1 MFTQVAELFH
11 DLDAGMLP
19 VSVLFP
25 YLPIP
30 PHRRR
35 DRWAQF
41 QAVSYSLYE
50 PQLKHVWVGCA
61 SSCGGG
67 LACRHGGVCAA
78 NGARGQRHG

>member
-30 PHRRR
+30 AHRRR
-35 DRWAQF
+35 DRCARF
-41 QAVSYSLYE
+41 QANAYRR
-50 PQLKHVWVGCA
+50 CC
-61 SSCGGG
+61 SCGTSGSM
-67 LACRHGGVCAA
+67 C
-78 NGARGQRHG
+78 GATCLPVRR

>member
-30 PHRRR
+30 QHRRR
-35 DRWAQF
+35 DRCGPEPP
-41 QAVSYSLYE
+41 LYR
-50 PQLKHVWVGCA
+50 PGC
-61 SSCGGG
+61 STLRRDMKIMS
-67 LACRHGGVCAA
+67 
-78 NGARGQRHG
+78 QRY

>member
-35 DRWAQF
+35 DRCVPALRYWNRDHTIH
-41 QAVSYSLYE
+41 LD
-50 PQLKHVWVGCA
+50 VGC
-61 SSCGGG
+61 S
-67 LACRHGGVCAA
+67 
-78 NGARGQRHG
+78 GA